1 MPLHAKSLLH
11 LRPTYELVVSR
22 MLLSLGQA
30 VTTVG
35 IPLFFIDLGMSDAS
49 FGIFMGF
56 AALLAAL
63 TSLFSPP
70 LLERYNQLRIL
81 ILTTALSGVA
91 FILLGFSGILLA
103 ITLVIL
109 HNIGVTLATNSQS
122 ILFKD
127 STRSKTEFRRDMGLM
142 GSLLNLSWFIG
153 PLLGGYVLSV
163 SGTTGLF
170 ILAGILCVL
179 SSVYISIQPFKA
191 RHKNRSIIDN
201 NLRENIKNYI
211 QNRTLRIAFFQRMGI
226 MVWWGFIWTFMPIF
240 MLENNYSVSQIG
252 IFIALTQLPLFLLE
266 FKTTFAAAKFSYRWI
281 FIACYG
287 ILSLLTIFASI
298 SSNYDWILI
307 VMIVASL
314 SLAFLEP
321 ITDLFFFD
329 NVSLIDEEK
338 TYPLYAISSLAGSA
352 LVKISVG
359 ATLLLLPNSAAFGAM
374 AIIMGFIA
382 FNALG
387 IKENNS

>member
-35 IPLFFIDLGMSDAS
+35 IPLFFINLGMSDAS

-179 SSVYISIQPFKA
+179 SSVYISIQPFKT

-226 MVWWGFIWTFMPIF
+226 MVWWGFI
-240 MLENNYSVSQIG
+240 
-252 IFIALTQLPLFLLE
+252 
-266 FKTTFAAAKFSYRWI
+266 
-281 FIACYG
+281 
-287 ILSLLTIFASI
+287 
-298 SSNYDWILI
+298 
-307 VMIVASL
+307 
-314 SLAFLEP
+314 
-321 ITDLFFFD
+321 
-329 NVSLIDEEK
+329 
-338 TYPLYAISSLAGSA
+338 
-352 LVKISVG
+352 
-359 ATLLLLPNSAAFGAM
+359 
-374 AIIMGFIA
+374 
-382 FNALG
+382 
-387 IKENNS
+387 